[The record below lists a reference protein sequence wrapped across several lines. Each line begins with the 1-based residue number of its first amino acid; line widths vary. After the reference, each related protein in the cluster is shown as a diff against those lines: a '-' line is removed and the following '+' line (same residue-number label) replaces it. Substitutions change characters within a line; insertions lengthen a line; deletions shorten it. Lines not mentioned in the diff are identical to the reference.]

1 MGLLSFGKGILFGK
15 RWRPIEAHRDTRAH
29 LTLNY
34 LTFKDLITSND
45 EVLEIIS
52 DLEEKLQGETYFG
65 MTYIRFRC
73 VTAATHTYR
82 MIANLNKLSGR
93 RFQELP
99 VTFSTVQ
106 KAIEEVLEKSR
117 RRASPE
123 GPWVLDLSEV
133 DASMH
138 DRVGGKSANLGEI
151 RNRVKLPVPDGFAI
165 TTDAFRQFLEANQLT
180 EEIRSRLVNVDLDDL
195 DSLREASEAVKEQ
208 FQAGF
213 VPPEVERAILAA
225 YRRLCDTL
233 GRSARVSVR
242 SSAVGEDGDI
252 SFAGQY
258 SSLLNVDRDHL
269 LAAYKEVLAGLYTP
283 RAIFYRSVHGIP
295 DEDIPMGVACI
306 AMVDAAAS
314 GVACSVNPNRPDS
327 GTLVINGAWGLG
339 VGTVGGSV
347 SPDFWEVS
355 KDADM
360 PLVEAR
366 LGTKETSVEP
376 LDEGGIGPV
385 ALAPAVGGAY
395 CLTERQVRDLAYIVV
410 AAEKHY
416 GRPQEME
423 WALDKLGRFTI
434 LQCRP
439 LRLSRFSED
448 SSRLPPAE
456 IEGHRLLLTGA
467 SASNGVASGPVFR
480 LNGIEDL
487 AFVPDGSVVVARHS
501 SPQIVKV
508 MGRVAAIVTDVGATT
523 GHMASLAR
531 EFGVPAVLDTREAT
545 TRLEAGQVVTVDASR
560 GAVYDGRIE
569 SIVAEKPAQPKR
581 SMKGTPVHQVLV
593 EVCRHIVPL
602 HLTDPRSPDFR
613 QGACRTFHDMVR
625 FVHEKAFEEMFRMS
639 DRVSD
644 ADYRS
649 VRLRERLPFEL
660 YLIDIGGG
668 LNSPPGRSEISP
680 GDLRSEPMR
689 ALLSGMSDPRLRWW
703 EPKGISLAGF
713 LSVATESLFTPTH
726 DTAERRLGDKSYAIV
741 AESYCNF
748 SSRIGYHFTAVD
760 AFCSDMLNR
769 NYVSFRFK
777 GGAADDLRRAKRCE
791 LIGEILRRLD
801 FQIERGG
808 DLINARLRKF
818 PKETILDR
826 LGQLG
831 RLVVATRQLDMR
843 MGPSAAVGW
852 YADAFFEGNFLFEP
866 QSPPRTA
873 PETAP

>member
-1 MGLLSFGKGILFGK
+1 MGLLSFGKGIHRGT
-15 RWRPIEAHRDTRAH
+15 RWRPVEAHRDTRAH

-52 DLEEKLQGETYFG
+52 DLEQKLEGTTYFG

-93 RFQELP
+93 RYQELP
-99 VTFSTVQ
+99 VAFSAVQ
-106 KAIEEVLEKSR
+106 KAIEGVLEKSR
-117 RRASPE
+117 RRTCAE
-123 GPWVLDLSEV
+123 GPWVLDLAEV

-151 RNRVKLPVPDGFAI
+151 RNRVRLPVPEGFAV
-165 TTDAFRQFLEANQLT
+165 TTDAFRHFLEANQLT
-180 EEIRSRLVNVDLDDL
+180 EEIRARLVNVDLDNL
-195 DSLREASEAVKEQ
+195 DSLQEASDVIKEQ
-208 FQAGF
+208 FLASA
-213 VPPEVERAILAA
+213 VPPDVERSILGA
-225 YRRLCDTL
+225 YRRLCDSL

-242 SSAVGEDGDI
+242 SSAVGEDGEI

-269 LAAYKEVLAGLYTP
+269 MAAYREVLAGLYTP

-295 DEDIPMGVACI
+295 DEDIPMGVACV

-314 GVACSVNPNRPDS
+314 GVACSVNPNRPES
-327 GTLVINGAWGLG
+327 GTLVVNGAWGLG

-355 KDADM
+355 KDGDM
-360 PLVEAR
+360 RLLESR

-376 LDEGGIGPV
+376 LADGGIGPV
-385 ALAPAVGGAY
+385 ALARTVGGAY
-395 CLTERQVRDLAYIVV
+395 CLSQRQVRDLAYLVV

-439 LRLSRFSED
+439 LRLSKVTEEAVPA
-448 SSRLPPAE
+448 PPAE
-456 IEGHRLLLTGA
+456 VAGHRLLLTGA
-467 SASNGVASGPVFR
+467 SASNGVGAGPVFH
-480 LNGIEDL
+480 LKGIEDL
-487 AFVPDGSVVVARHS
+487 TFVPDGAVVVARHS

-508 MGRVAAIVTDVGATT
+508 MGRVAAIVTDVGAAT

-545 TRLEAGQVVTVDASR
+545 SSLAQGQVVTVDAGR
-560 GAVYDGRIE
+560 GAVYEGRIE
-569 SIVAEKPAQPKR
+569 PLLAEKPAQQR
-581 SMKGTPVHQVLV
+581 RTMKGTPVHQLLE

-639 DRVSD
+639 DRVTD
-644 ADYRS
+644 ANYHS

-668 LNSPPGRSEISP
+668 LHRAPGGPEIPP

-703 EPKGISLAGF
+703 EPKGISLSGF
-713 LSVATESLFTPTH
+713 LSVATESLFTPAH
-726 DTAERRLGDKSYAIV
+726 DAAERRLGDKSYAIV

-760 AFCSDMLNR
+760 AFCSDSLSR

-777 GGAADDLRRAKRCE
+777 GGAADDVRRAKRCE

-818 PKETILDR
+818 PRETILDR

-843 MGPSAAVGW
+843 MGPSAAVSW

-866 QSPPRTA
+866 RVA
-873 PETAP
+873 PSANPEAAP